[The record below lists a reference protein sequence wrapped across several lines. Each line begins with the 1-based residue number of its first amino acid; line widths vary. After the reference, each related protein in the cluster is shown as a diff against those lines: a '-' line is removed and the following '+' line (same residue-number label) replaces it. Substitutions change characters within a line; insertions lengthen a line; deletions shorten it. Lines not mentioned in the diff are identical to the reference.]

1 MKIKI
6 IITCFL
12 LLASGLF
19 QPASAQRKHRK
30 QQSAQ
35 ITLASRIVG
44 AEGQP
49 VVGALVYTNEGKTI
63 SRSNEGGAFTVKADP
78 QETVL
83 IEADGYE
90 PMTIPASDVN
100 KGPVTLTASGYQSG
114 KSDEVDMPFVP
125 LKRRNVIGAVDQVN
139 VDKLRDTYYADDWL
153 SYLQA
158 SGTGIFD
165 AANIRYAG
173 NVVVIDGM
181 MKGDEGLSFAD
192 YLSPDEIESI
202 SVLKDAS
209 SRILYGGTGQGVINI
224 RTKRGTPLKNYLNVR
239 YEYSLARPIKYPDY
253 MGSADYMTLYNEAR
267 RNDGLTDR
275 YDAMA
280 IQNTRIGFDPVQY
293 PDVDFYNSDFLR
305 NVKQSHKAAVEV
317 GGGNRIASY
326 YFLLGYDYDKS
337 LQKLGEAA
345 DEGDNTFR
353 ARGNVDVKITDYLRA
368 KVDMTVVLNSNYASK
383 GDFWSMASTRRP
395 NQFAFL
401 IPIDRVAPGD
411 MDLVEE
417 ARQQKSLIDGKYL
430 VAGDHVYTTN
440 VYGDKMLAGYDKLT
454 NRAAN
459 VNIGFDVDLK
469 GITPGLTFS
478 TYGGIDNNNVYMI
491 SQTNKYAVYT
501 PSFEISTT
509 SDVDLIHLTKQGEN
523 NFVGAQSIG
532 KVDMNRKIAW
542 YNVLNYSRVFGGGHD
557 VNVTATHRMS
567 SYVTQGQIYSKKQ
580 LDYALRANYMY
591 GNRYI
596 AEVGIAAIASPFLP
610 ADHRWGVASSYA
622 LGWIVSE
629 EKFMRNSGID
639 FLKIKASFSN
649 LKSDPTD
656 YNLSRDTYKIGDK
669 HTYNDGSNSNNF
681 LPVVLGNPDLT
692 FADVYELNAGF
703 EIALLK
709 RSLYAEVNYF
719 QRRKTGLVA
728 QTVNEYMGVIG
739 GSDFIMSRNYGISE
753 GRGFEISLA
762 YNKRFDPDWSL
773 SVNAGMV
780 YYSAKNLK
788 IDELNYGPGLEYNQK
803 TDKSLSALWGYVA
816 DGFYTQEEIDRIND
830 PADKTL
836 AKPSFGTVRAGD
848 LKYRDLNGDGVVND
862 RDQKVIGDSRSTYDY
877 RLALTLR
884 WRNFSLYAQMR
895 AQTGGSQILSG
906 NYYQVSGEMKY
917 PSYLMKARWAYD
929 PERGVDTRSTA
940 TYPRLSTTGNVHNF
954 QNSTFWVSATGFF
967 KIPVVQL
974 TYHLSDRVARKIGM
988 KSPNVYFRTNN
999 LLTLA
1004 PEKERLLL
1012 NIGAEPAYTWFALG
1026 FKANF

>member
-6 IITCFL
+6 IIICFL
-12 LLASGLF
+12 LLSSGLF
-19 QPASAQRKHRK
+19 SPVSAQRKNRK
-30 QQSAQ
+30 QQPAQ
-35 ITLASRIVG
+35 ITLVSKVVGTDGQPIVG
-44 AEGQP
+44 AYI
-49 VVGALVYTNEGKTI
+49 YTNEGKDI
-63 SRSNEGGAFTVKADP
+63 SRSDQDGTFTVKA
-78 QETVL
+78 ETKEMVL

-90 PMTIPASDVN
+90 SVVLPAAGIN
-100 KGPVTLTASGYQSG
+100 KSSVTLVASTYQSG
-114 KSDEVDMPFVP
+114 RADEVNVPFVP
-125 LKRRNVIGAVDQVN
+125 LKRRNIIGAVDQISI
-139 VDKLRDTYYADDWL
+139 DKMRDIYYADDWRG
-153 SYLQA
+153 YLQTA
-158 SGTGIFD
+158 GTGIFD

-239 YEYSLARPIKYPDY
+239 YEYSLARPVSYPDY
-253 MGSADYMTLYNEAR
+253 MGAADYMTLYNEAR

-275 YDAMA
+275 YDEMT

-305 NVKQSHKAAVEV
+305 KVKQSHKAVVEM

-326 YFLLGYDYDKS
+326 YFMLGYDYDKS
-337 LQKLGEAA
+337 LLKLGEAA
-345 DEGDNTFR
+345 GENDNTFR

-383 GDFWSMASTRRP
+383 GNFWEMASTRRP

-401 IPIDRVAPGD
+401 IPIDRVAPED
-411 MDLVEE
+411 QVLVEE
-417 ARQQKSLIDGKYL
+417 ARQQKSLIYGKYL
-430 VAGDHVYTTN
+430 VAGDQVYTTN
-440 VYGDKMLAGYDKLT
+440 IYGDKILAGYDKLT

-469 GITPGLTFS
+469 AITPGLTFS
-478 TYGGIDNNNVYMI
+478 TYAGIDNNNVYMI

-509 SDVDLIHLTKQGEN
+509 SDVDRIHLTKQGEN
-523 NFVGAQSIG
+523 NFVGSQSIG

-542 YNVLNYSRVFGGGHD
+542 YNVLNYSRVFAGEHD

-567 SYVTQGQIYSKKQ
+567 SYVTQGQIYSKNQ

-591 GNRYI
+591 RNRYI
-596 AEVGIAAIASPFLP
+596 AEIGASAIASPFLP
-610 ADHRWGVASSYA
+610 ADHRWGIASSYA
-622 LGWIVSE
+622 LGWIMSE
-629 EKFMRNSGID
+629 ENFMKNSGID
-639 FLKIKASFSN
+639 FLKLKVSFAN
-649 LKSDPTD
+649 LKSDPAN
-656 YNLSRDTYKIGDK
+656 YNLSRDTYKIGEK
-669 HTYNDGSNSNNF
+669 HTYNDGSGSNNF
-681 LPVVLGNPDLT
+681 LPVTLGNPDLT
-692 FADVYELNAGF
+692 FANVYELNAGF
-703 EIALLK
+703 EMALFE
-709 RSLYAEVNYF
+709 RSLYAEANFF
-719 QRRKTGLVA
+719 QRRKTGLIV
-728 QTVNEYMGVIG
+728 QPVKEYLGVIG

-753 GRGFEISLA
+753 GRGFEISLS
-762 YNKRFDPDWSL
+762 YDKRFDRDWSL

-780 YYSAKNLK
+780 YYKAKNLK
-788 IDELNYGPGLEYNQK
+788 VDELDYGPGMEYNQQ
-803 TDKSLSALWGYVA
+803 TGKSLSALWGYVA

-830 PADKTL
+830 PSDQTI
-836 AKPSFGTVRAGD
+836 AKPSFGTVQAGD
-848 LKYRDLNGDGVVND
+848 MKYLDLNDDGVIND
-862 RDQKVIGDSRSTYDY
+862 RDQKVIGDLRSTCDY
-877 RLALTLR
+877 RLAFTVR

-895 AQTGGSQILSG
+895 AQTGGSQLMTGS
-906 NYYQVSGEMKY
+906 YYQVYGEMKY
-917 PSYLMKARWAYD
+917 PSYLKSARWAYD
-929 PERGVDTRSTA
+929 PERGIDTRETA
-940 TYPRLSTTGNVHNF
+940 SYPRLTTTGNTHNF
-954 QNSTFWVSATGFF
+954 KNSTFWIAATDFI

-974 TYHLSDRVARKIGM
+974 TYHLSDRIARKIGM
-988 KSPNVYFRTNN
+988 KNPNVYFRANN

-1004 PEKERLLL
+1004 PEKEKLLL
-1012 NIGAEPAYTWFALG
+1012 NVGGEPAYTWFALG